1 MALFCKDDSKAD
13 VIKLLKTHCKSR
25 PFRQT
30 EGVVG
35 SHSTTESEDT
45 KIRFT
50 ASEEE
55 IRGVRDFVRKV
66 NLTSNEYQVSWVC
79 DGDLQNCMLCS
90 EGFTMFRRKHHC
102 RGCGYII
109 CWNCFADSKIKIKA
123 LKKHESSSIACY
135 KCFDQLTNP
144 KAASRPPSVSAPSS
158 SAKSAAVPVAVPVSA
173 TVTKQEPAA
182 ASSLGR
188 SFPPAAAPPPSTVK
202 KPITAVIMTDAS
214 GLGTPETRQAILQ
227 GAIQSIVWEADDGL
241 STPGSTAH
249 ISPTPIGHTT
259 AISVKQ
265 TPTACFWDDSS
276 ADTPEPCTPAV
287 SMPSAAS
294 ERYFYTPT
302 PSVSGTPG
310 PAFTPLLNSAQLTTH
325 NLTLSSKAIVMAAQT
340 GVWQPPPESPVSASA
355 PVFASDAGPP
365 QPSTIRKRER
375 ASIHQQTTQGQGTG
389 RSGAQNVQNVAL
401 PLPPA
406 NSSTYYTKPGDDQS
420 GTLFYPIA
428 GFSLK
433 VTRSEDP
440 NSTTGGSM
448 NIVAPITLP
457 VRMFVNV
464 CHHSSLP
471 AHTEDG
477 AVYTLV
483 GPQHQAIDESGTLFA
498 GFDVTV
504 ASALITSAFQDEA
517 GDALRVLCV
526 AVLSAISAKQ
536 GVHFNRDFKLART
549 GAGYIGKAPL
559 SMRVPAIT
567 LASELASEEI

>member
-1 MALFCKDDSKAD
+1 MPLFCKDDSKAD

-30 EGVVG
+30 DGVVG

-90 EGFTMFRRKHHC
+90 EAFTMFKRKHHC

-109 CWNCFADSKIKIKA
+109 CWNCFADAKIKIKA

-144 KAASRPPSVSAPSS
+144 KAVSRPPSVSAPSS

-173 TVTKQEPAA
+173 TVTKQEPTA

-188 SFPPAAAPPPSTVK
+188 SFATTGPPPPSTVK
-202 KPITAVIMTDAS
+202 KQPITAVIMTDVA

-249 ISPTPIGHTT
+249 ISPTPTIGHTA

-276 ADTPEPCTPAV
+276 TDTPEPCTPAV

-325 NLTLSSKAIVMAAQT
+325 NQTLSSKAIVMAAQT
-340 GVWQPPPESPVSASA
+340 GVWQPPPESPIAQVSSA
-355 PVFASDAGPP
+355 PVFASDAGHVPP
-365 QPSTIRKRER
+365 QPSSIRKRER
-375 ASIHQQTTQGQGTG
+375 ASLPGTG
-389 RSGAQNVQNVAL
+389 RNGAQNAQNVVL
-401 PLPPA
+401 PMPPA
-406 NSSTYYTKPGDDQS
+406 NLNHYTKPSDDQS
-420 GTLFYPIA
+420 GTLIYPVA
-428 GFSLK
+428 GFCLK
-433 VTRSEDP
+433 VTTRSEDL
-440 NSTTGGSM
+440 TTGGSM

-471 AHTEDG
+471 AHAEDG
-477 AVYTLV
+477 TVYSLV
-483 GPQHQAIDESGTLFA
+483 GPQHQAIDESGTLFS

-504 ASALITSAFQDEA
+504 TSALITSAFQDEA